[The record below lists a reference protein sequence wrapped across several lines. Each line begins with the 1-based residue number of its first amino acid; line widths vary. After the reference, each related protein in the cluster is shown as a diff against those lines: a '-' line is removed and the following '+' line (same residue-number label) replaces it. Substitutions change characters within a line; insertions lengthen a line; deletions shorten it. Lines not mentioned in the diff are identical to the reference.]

1 MATIPEGR
9 LCDNIPGG
17 QSVGDYPRRTVFWQ
31 LSQKDD
37 CVAKQKKFPGKKISI
52 GGAWIK
58 KIPRKISSF
67 FDWAA
72 LILYF
77 PTF

>member
-1 MATIPEGR
+1 MTISQEDSRLATIPGGR
-9 LCDNIPGG
+9 
-17 QSVGDYPRRTVFWQ
+17 SFVWQ

-52 GGAWIK
+52 GGGWIK

-72 LILYF
+72 LILYLKN